1 MPDSLRLGR
10 AAARSAPV
18 AQAPVDAFDRLARL
32 AAAIASAPRA
42 AVVLIDGGPENP
54 LRLAGRIGFDEPSA
68 PRALPFGDSICQ
80 YVLASREP
88 LVLDDARQ
96 HALVRDVR
104 MLAGHD
110 VAGFIA
116 IPLIGAREE
125 ALGALV
131 VADPSPRRWR
141 SGDVQAL
148 EDLALSVA
156 TEVAAGPAALARAA
170 IPRSSGEQRAVNEA
184 ELIKHRRAEEALR
197 ESEERF
203 RAMFEQAAVGM
214 AHVNLS
220 GAWMRVNQRLCDIV
234 GFDHDELLAR
244 SIQSVLHPDDVVAH
258 EEQMRRMTSGEIS
271 TSALEHRYLRKGGT
285 VIWATLTL
293 SLMREASGAP
303 KYCIAIFEDI
313 TQRKQL
319 ELQFF
324 QSQRLEAVGRLAGG
338 VAHDFNNLLTAI
350 TGYSDALLDAMESE
364 DERRT
369 DVQQIRR
376 AAEHAAALTAQL
388 LAFSRK
394 QVLRPKV
401 LDLNAVVVGMDSML
415 RRLIGEDIALSTV
428 AGIDPDIAAGR
439 VRADPAQVEQVVMNL
454 VVNARDAMP
463 DGGRIT
469 IETANIDLAESYA
482 DRHVAFVPGKYVM
495 LAVTDTGC
503 GMDKETQ
510 GRVFEPFFTTK
521 GPGKGTGLGLS
532 TVYGIV
538 KQSGG
543 YIWVYSEI
551 GHGTT
556 FKLYLPRVED
566 AVDVPSAPEPPKS
579 FEMLRGTETIL
590 LVEDED
596 ALRTLINRMLTKYG
610 YTVLEARHGREALA
624 ICEAYSGRIHVV
636 VTDVVMPEMGGREL
650 VDRLASLRT
659 GDPPIK
665 VLFMSGYPGG
675 DMVRRGVLD
684 VQTAFLQKPLTLAS
698 LARKLREI
706 LEGARG

>member
-1 MPDSLRLGR
+1 MSPDSLRTRR
-10 AAARSAPV
+10 AATRSAHV
-18 AQAPVDAFDRLARL
+18 AQAAVDPFDRLARL
-32 AAAIASAPRA
+32 AAAMASAPRA
-42 AVVLIDGGPENP
+42 AVVLLNGGPENP
-54 LRLAGRIGFDEPSA
+54 LTLAGRIGFDETSA

-88 LVLDDARQ
+88 LVIDDARQ

-104 MLAGHD
+104 MMAGGD

-116 IPLIGAREE
+116 IPVIGARDD
-125 ALGALV
+125 ALGALI

-141 SGDVQAL
+141 SGDVQGL
-148 EDLALSVA
+148 EDLAFSVA
-156 TEVAAGPAALARAA
+156 AEIAAGPSTSMRVA
-170 IPRSSGEQRAVNEA
+170 IPRSSGEQRLASEA

-214 AHVNLS
+214 AHVDLN

-244 SIQSVLHPDDVVAH
+244 SVQSILHPEDVVAH
-258 EEQMRRMTSGEIS
+258 QEQMRRMTSGEIS
-271 TSALEHRYLRKGGT
+271 TSALEHRYLRKDGT

-293 SLMREASGAP
+293 SLMRQTSGAP
-303 KYCIAIFEDI
+303 KYFIAIFEDI

-324 QSQRLEAVGRLAGG
+324 QSQRLEAVGLLAGG

-350 TGYSDALLDAMESE
+350 TGYSDALLDAMEE
-364 DERRT
+364 ADERRT
-369 DVQQIRR
+369 DVRQIRR

-401 LDLNAVVVGMDSML
+401 LDLSAVVVGMDSML
-415 RRLIGEDIALSTV
+415 RRLIGEDIDLHTF
-428 AGIDPDIAAGR
+428 AGSEAEIKAGR

-469 IETANIDLAESYA
+469 IETANIDLGESYA
-482 DRHVAFVPGKYVM
+482 HRHVSFVPGKYVM

-503 GMDKETQ
+503 GMDKETE

-556 FKLYLPRVED
+556 FKMYLPRVED
-566 AVDVPSAPEPPKS
+566 AVDVPRAPEPPKS

-596 ALRTLINRMLTKYG
+596 SLRTLINRMLSKYG
-610 YTVLEARHGREALA
+610 YSVLEARHGREALA
-624 ICEAYSGRIHVV
+624 ICEAYKGRIHVV

-650 VDRLASLRT
+650 VDRLVSLRT
-659 GDPPIK
+659 NDPPIR

-684 VQTAFLQKPLTLAS
+684 AQTAFLQKPLTLAS
-698 LARKLREI
+698 LARKIREI
-706 LEGARG
+706 LD